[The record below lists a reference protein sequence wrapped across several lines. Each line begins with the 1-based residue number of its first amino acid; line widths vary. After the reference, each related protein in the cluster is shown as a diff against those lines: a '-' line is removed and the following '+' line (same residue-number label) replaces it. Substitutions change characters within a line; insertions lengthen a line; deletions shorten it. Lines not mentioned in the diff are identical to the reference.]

1 MIPGIDFGQGHHTL
15 FGQTVDPTV
24 PHVSKDQA
32 ALFHGSINTV
42 VHLRVASAP
51 RPAFLL
57 ERVHKKLAHNTLRV
71 FDFGLPNQFIAIVE
85 MDIVIFVIGQE
96 HQFIAPIPAVV
107 GVHIL
112 ADFVHHGIGLL
123 DIAYRQA
130 ANAQIHAVP
139 TAFHKSPFAWIHQS
153 VESIGAIGVQRVKR
167 IGALVG
173 GHMVDLVGC
182 SVLGIVGGRT
192 HQQQVARGWR
202 LGAHG
207 QRALA

>member
-1 MIPGIDFGQGHHTL
+1 MVPRIDFGQGHDPL
-15 FGQTVDPTV
+15 FGQTIDPTV

-32 ALFHGSINTV
+32 TFFHGSVNTV
-42 VHLRVASAP
+42 VDLRVASTPWAT
-51 RPAFLL
+51 FLL
-57 ERVHKKLAHNTLRV
+57 ERVHKKFAHNSLRV

-153 VESIGAIGVQRVKR
+153 IESIGAIGIQRIKR

-173 GHMVDLVGC
+173 WHMVELISG

-192 HQQQVARGWR
+192 HQKQVAGGWR
-202 LGAHG
+202 IGAHV
-207 QRALA
+207 QRALT